1 MSERWKPDWGLLT
14 RFSVCLH
21 FFFLG
26 EMFSSDQSD
35 IKVLFLMN
43 TGDIMTAYLD
53 LSLVL
58 VQPLPTCSS
67 RLSSP
72 ADGGLSHLKC
82 TLCFWEP
89 IPKTVMKKNPV
100 LKYCTGEMC
109 ETRLWVRWATTSF
122 LARKTGGFSVLS
134 YYRRKNIINK
144 VVIYFIYILHFECE
158 LVKVYLWIA
167 PFLKRWLVH
176 NVLELSGWIQPLASF
191 IWN

>member
-1 MSERWKPDWGLLT
+1 MKT
-14 RFSVCLH
+14 RLRAADSLQCVSS

-35 IKVLFLMN
+35 IKVLILMN

-82 TLCFWEP
+82 TLCF
-89 IPKTVMKKNPV
+89 
-100 LKYCTGEMC
+100 
-109 ETRLWVRWATTSF
+109 
-122 LARKTGGFSVLS
+122 
-134 YYRRKNIINK
+134 
-144 VVIYFIYILHFECE
+144 
-158 LVKVYLWIA
+158 
-167 PFLKRWLVH
+167 
-176 NVLELSGWIQPLASF
+176 
-191 IWN
+191 

>member
-1 MSERWKPDWGLLT
+1 MRCEDRGGQKGTEALHLLSSWQVKYVRKMKT
-14 RFSVCLH
+14 RLRAADSLQCVSS

-89 IPKTVMKKNPV
+89 IPKTVMKKKSC
-100 LKYCTGEMC
+100 LKILYWRNVWDKAMGTLSHHQFSGPKN
-109 ETRLWVRWATTSF
+109 RWFFRS
-122 LARKTGGFSVLS
+122 LLLQKKEH
-134 YYRRKNIINK
+134 YK
-144 VVIYFIYILHFECE
+144 
-158 LVKVYLWIA
+158 
-167 PFLKRWLVH
+167 
-176 NVLELSGWIQPLASF
+176 
-191 IWN
+191 